1 MRRTSSFVTSRLRP
15 SFTGLPPCQPGFP
28 RHLTHDLT
36 ALHVLSHSLTFGPSW
51 FLSCLIGPILPL
63 LRPLLT
69 SRSGLHR
76 RPFSHRARSPRVR
89 THTFTAQ
96 SPHLRR
102 FALVTRA
109 LQIGACSP
117 CLTAPSMRFL
127 SIDSRFTFHASFPH
141 SVTLMQ
147 LRFTSL
153 TVTSSRR
160 DFHPQ
165 VCAHAGRTPT
175 NGSDRG
181 SARSNLTR

>member
-76 RPFSHRARSPRVR
+76 RPFSHRASEISPGKNAHLHR
-89 THTFTAQ
+89 TIAAST
-96 SPHLRR
+96 PLRLGHKS
-102 FALVTRA
+102 FANWSLLA
-109 LQIGACSP
+109 LLDSAFYAIFVHRLAVYVP
-117 CLTAPSMRFL
+117 RFL
-127 SIDSRFTFHASFPH
+127 PTLGHPHAVALHFAHCDQLAAGLSPAGVRPCRAHSNKRFRSW
-141 SVTLMQ
+141 
-147 LRFTSL
+147 LRTI
-153 TVTSSRR
+153 
-160 DFHPQ
+160 
-165 VCAHAGRTPT
+165 
-175 NGSDRG
+175 
-181 SARSNLTR
+181 